1 MNVARLTAASAS
13 ARLPR
18 IVPIAIATSYVS
30 DALFEYIAHKRKFR
44 LPLLSRAPIS
54 KFAPITSGWHTG
66 RMRTSPAAASPA
78 PTRRVRQRAATTEEI
93 KALAR
98 RQLAEQGPGA
108 LSLRAIARQ
117 MGTASSA
124 LYRYFPSQS
133 DLVTALCVEAYDS
146 LAGTVIA
153 ARDAQPPGDHA
164 RRWTALCHAW
174 RGWSLEHPADFALI
188 FGTPLPGYQA
198 PPAATAA
205 AAGLETEALWGTL
218 AGDSGMA
225 GQPQIAGIVIS
236 AWAALLGYLVAEIFG
251 SLTQLITSTD
261 LLYQAHVRTVMRGMG
276 YQPAL
281 IDPPATGPGG

>member
-1 MNVARLTAASAS
+1 M
-13 ARLPR
+13 
-18 IVPIAIATSYVS
+18 
-30 DALFEYIAHKRKFR
+30 
-44 LPLLSRAPIS
+44 
-54 KFAPITSGWHTG
+54 FAPITSGWHTR
-66 RMRTSPAAASPA
+66 RMRTSRSAASPA
-78 PTRRVRQRAATTEEI
+78 PTRRARQRAATTEEI

-98 RQLAEQGPGA
+98 HQLAEQGPGA

-198 PPAATAA
+198 PPEATAA
-205 AAGLETEALWGTL
+205 AAGRSISAAAAVYAAAVQAGAADPARAQIPADLETGALWGTL
-218 AGDSGMA
+218 AGDSGLA
-225 GQPQIAGIVIS
+225 GQPQLAGIVIS
-236 AWAALLGYLVAEIFG
+236 AWTSLLGYLIAEIFG
-251 SLTQLITSTD
+251 SLTQIITTTGV
-261 LLYQAHVRTVMRGMG
+261 LYQAHVRTVMLGMG

-281 IDPPATGPGG
+281 IDPPATGQGG